1 VEVVDNK
8 GNICPEAAIPCE
20 AFVKGQGSLLAFGS
34 ANMKDPEAYTSP
46 KVTTW
51 KGRAMLVVRSTPKS
65 GKINIGVKSSL
76 PTAGEEVIS
85 YK

>member
-1 VEVVDNK
+1 
-8 GNICPEAAIPCE
+8 
-20 AFVKGQGSLLAFGS
+20 
-34 ANMKDPEAYTSP
+34 MKDPEAYTSP